1 METNF
6 CPLLVVIILFK
17 WYLGISLRSA
27 LLYPCWVAA
36 EYKTVQYVF
45 ILEGSGLFL
54 YSLNQAVL
62 VAVVVV
68 IIIELSLFLSVNM

>member
-1 METNF
+1 M
-6 CPLLVVIILFK
+6 LI
-17 WYLGISLRSA
+17 
-27 LLYPCWVAA
+27 A
-36 EYKTVQYVF
+36 ESRLNTKQFNVF
-45 ILEGSGLFL
+45 ILEGSGLLL